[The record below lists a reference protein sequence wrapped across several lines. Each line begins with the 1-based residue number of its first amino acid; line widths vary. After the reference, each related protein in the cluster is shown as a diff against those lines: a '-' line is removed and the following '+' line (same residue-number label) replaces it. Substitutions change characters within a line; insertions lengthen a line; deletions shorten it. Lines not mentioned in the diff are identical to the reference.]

1 MKNFH
6 TYILITSLFLNV
18 ILAFRTSDYYKPA
31 DVKIVK
37 VVHKEGS
44 GQSGAVL
51 PVSEDTTSFV
61 IDFISKINQCDTFLW
76 SVSENNR
83 EVKYTIWFAK

>member
-1 MKNFH
+1 MMKEFY

-18 ILAFRTSDYYKPA
+18 FLAFRTSDYYKPA
-31 DVKIVK
+31 DVNIVK
-37 VVHKEGS
+37 VVHKEG
-44 GQSGAVL
+44 QSNAVL

-61 IDFISKINQCDTFLW
+61 IDFVSKINQCDTFLW

>member
-1 MKNFH
+1 MKEFY

-18 ILAFRTSDYYKPA
+18 FLAFRTSDYYKPA
-31 DVKIVK
+31 DVNIVK
-37 VVHKEGS
+37 VVHKEG
-44 GQSGAVL
+44 QSNAVL

-61 IDFISKINQCDTFLW
+61 IDFVSKINQCDTFLW

>member
-18 ILAFRTSDYYKPA
+18 FLAFRTSDYYKPS
-31 DVKIVK
+31 DVKLVK
-37 VVHKEGS
+37 VTKEGQDQTGS
-44 GQSGAVL
+44 VI

-61 IDFISKINQCDTFLW
+61 IDFISKIDQCDTFLW
-76 SVSENNR
+76 SVSENSK
-83 EVKYTIWFAK
+83 EIKYTIWFAK

>member
-1 MKNFH
+1 MKEFH
-6 TYILITSLFLNV
+6 TYILIASLFLNV
-18 ILAFRTSDYYKPA
+18 FLAFRTSDYYKPA

-37 VVHKEGS
+37 VVHKEG
-44 GQSGAVL
+44 QSNAIL

>member
-6 TYILITSLFLNV
+6 TYILIVSLFLNV

-31 DVKIVK
+31 DIKIVK
-37 VVHKEGS
+37 VVHKEQP
-44 GQSGAVL
+44 GQSNAVL

-61 IDFISKINQCDTFLW
+61 IDFISKIDQCDTFLW
-76 SVSENNR
+76 SVSENNK

>member
-18 ILAFRTSDYYKPA
+18 FLAFRTSDYYKPV

-37 VVHKEGS
+37 VVHKES
-44 GQSGAVL
+44 AGQTNAVL

-61 IDFISKINQCDTFLW
+61 IDFISKIDQCDTFLW
-76 SVSENNR
+76 SVSENNK

>member
-6 TYILITSLFLNV
+6 TYILIVSLFLNV

-37 VVHKEGS
+37 VVNKESS
-44 GQSGAVL
+44 GQSSVV

-61 IDFISKINQCDTFLW
+61 IDFVSKINQCDTFLW

>member
-1 MKNFH
+1 MKEFH
-6 TYILITSLFLNV
+6 TYILIASLFLNV
-18 ILAFRTSDYYKPA
+18 FLAFRTSDYYKPA

-37 VVHKEGS
+37 VVHKEG
-44 GQSGAVL
+44 QSNAIL

-76 SVSENNR
+76 SVSENNK

>member
-1 MKNFH
+1 MKNFY
-6 TYILITSLFLNV
+6 TYLLIISLFLNV
-18 ILAFRTSDYYKPA
+18 FLAFRTSDYYKPA

-37 VVHKEGS
+37 VVHKEG
-44 GQSGAVL
+44 QSNTAL

-76 SVSENNR
+76 SVSENNK

>member
-1 MKNFH
+1 MKEFY

-18 ILAFRTSDYYKPA
+18 FLAFRTSDYYKPA
-31 DVKIVK
+31 DINIVK
-37 VVHKEGS
+37 VVHKEG
-44 GQSGAVL
+44 QSTAVL

>member
-1 MKNFH
+1 MKEFY

-18 ILAFRTSDYYKPA
+18 FLAFRTSDYYKPS

-37 VVHKEGS
+37 VVHKEG
-44 GQSGAVL
+44 QSNAVF